1 MKSRAKSWRGYIP
14 ESVMVEREEEIAI
27 QIGVAHF
34 VSTRSRA
41 GRRDG
46 ERHVVEPAE

>member
-1 MKSRAKSWRGYIP
+1 MKLGAKNWRGHLP
-14 ESVMVEREEEIAI
+14 ESVMVERAEEIAI

-41 GRRDG
+41 G

>member
-1 MKSRAKSWRGYIP
+1 
-14 ESVMVEREEEIAI
+14 MVEKEEEIAI

-34 VSTRSRA
+34 VSTRNCA